1 MILYD
6 IHRFLTQHGTEH
18 TCMTTHTH
26 THTHHR
32 QSSHTSNEGSITY
45 PIHGTSLLVTLSFQ
59 RYWQLTF

>member
-45 PIHGTSLLVTLSFQ
+45 PIHGTSLLV
-59 RYWQLTF
+59 